1 MQGIG
6 DVLARASALPK
17 SVIFNVGPHP
27 GFKSRRRCQA
37 SYPDRRLR
45 CDRPTDVAEVACT
58 VSVPHAASST
68 AAHYAD
74 AGTLNV
80 LGSRLASDLRLV
92 KRQWGRQH
100 ALLAPRAPLA
110 PLAPLSS
117 LLGLKSAVGRRQ
129 PALPAP
135 PSSRLALK
143 GQRPPRLKGAG
154 GGRQPALPAP
164 HAGAGGGR
172 QPLGPKG
179 QRPPRLKG
187 AGGGRQPALLAPPA
201 GAEVSPT
208 GFRHRSETATHPPSS
223 FDIVPDP
230 TLAITVS
237 VVKLEPRWR
246 LIYVGGDDDTD
257 AGARTRDHAHT
268 DADAVDDAG
277 ADARQRRSVT
287 YMPLLG
293 REQSASKMV
302 VQFIARKSKS
312 NGSTGR
318 VREDQHGGTTWQQH

>member
-58 VSVPHAASST
+58 VSVPHATSST
-68 AAHYAD
+68 AAHSAD

-117 LLGLKSAVGRRQ
+117 LLGLRSATGRRQ

-154 GGRQPALPAP
+154 RGRQ
-164 HAGAGGGR
+164 
-172 QPLGPKG
+172 
-179 QRPPRLKG
+179 PRLKG
-187 AGGGRQPALLAPPA
+187 AGGGRQPALPAPHAAA
-201 GAEVSPT
+201 GGGRVERKARIARCARCAQGGRGIRKGRARARHLLEVE
-208 GFRHRSETATHPPSS
+208 R
-223 FDIVPDP
+223 
-230 TLAITVS
+230 
-237 VVKLEPRWR
+237 
-246 LIYVGGDDDTD
+246 
-257 AGARTRDHAHT
+257 
-268 DADAVDDAG
+268 DAD
-277 ADARQRRSVT
+277 
-287 YMPLLG
+287 L
-293 REQSASKMV
+293 
-302 VQFIARKSKS
+302 
-312 NGSTGR
+312 
-318 VREDQHGGTTWQQH
+318 

>member
-154 GGRQPALPAP
+154 GGRQPAL
-164 HAGAGGGR
+164 
-172 QPLGPKG
+172 
-179 QRPPRLKG
+179 
-187 AGGGRQPALLAPPA
+187 LAPPA

-208 GFRHRSETATHPPSS
+208 GFHHRSETATHPPSS

-246 LIYVGGDDDTD
+246 LIYVGGDDDID
-257 AGARTRDHAHT
+257 AGARTRDHAHA

-277 ADARQRRSVT
+277 ADARQRRSVK

-293 REQSASKMV
+293 REQSASKMI
-302 VQFIARKSKS
+302 VQFIARRSKS

-318 VREDQHGGTTWQQH
+318 VREDQHGGTTWLQHLHEQPLHERLQH